1 MTLVRKPHLSGILYL
16 CSVMRYKHLFFDLD
30 HTLWDFETNE
40 QETLQELFDSH
51 GLANRGVP
59 SFQAFS
65 ESYVGHNERLWE
77 RFRKGFINR
86 AELRDK
92 RFRLAL
98 LDFKIGD
105 EKLCQ
110 AMSTQFLEIL
120 PNKKALF
127 PETKETLDYLAAK
140 NYPMHMITNGFE
152 ETQLLK
158 MKNAGI
164 DHYFTH
170 IVTSEL
176 AGSLKPY
183 PQIFEYAISK
193 AGTSAAESIMVGDA
207 MELDIKGA
215 HGVGMDQVYFNPAKP
230 PVDFTPTYT
239 IGHLKELRNI
249 L

>member
-1 MTLVRKPHLSGILYL
+1 MK
-16 CSVMRYKHLFFDLD
+16 YKHLFFDLD

-40 QETLQELFDSH
+40 QETLLELYNSH
-51 GLANRGVP
+51 NLSGRGVP
-59 SFQAFS
+59 SFEEFS
-65 ESYVGHNERLWE
+65 ISYVGHNERLWD
-77 RFRKGFINR
+77 RFRKGFITRND
-86 AELRDK
+86 LRDK

-105 EKLCQ
+105 EKLTQ
-110 AMSTQFLEIL
+110 AMCKEFLEIL
-120 PNKKALF
+120 PYKTALF
-127 PETKETLDYLAAK
+127 PETVETLDYLAAK

-164 DHYFTH
+164 DQYFTH
-170 IVTSEL
+170 IVTSEV

-183 PQIFEYAISK
+183 KEIFEYAIAK
-193 AGTSAAESIMVGDA
+193 AGTTATESIMVGDA

-230 PVDFTPTYT
+230 PVDFTPTFT
-239 IGHLKELRNI
+239 IGHLRELKEI

>member
-1 MTLVRKPHLSGILYL
+1 MK
-16 CSVMRYKHLFFDLD
+16 YKHLFFDLD

-40 QETLQELFDSH
+40 RETLLELYNNH
-51 GLANRGVP
+51 NLANREVP
-59 SFQAFS
+59 TFEAFHA
-65 ESYVGHNERLWE
+65 SYQGHNERLWE

-86 AELRDK
+86 NELRDK
-92 RFRLAL
+92 RFRLTL

-110 AMSTQFLEIL
+110 SLALQFLDIL
-120 PNKKALF
+120 PNKKVLF
-127 PETKETLDYLAAK
+127 PETIETLDYLVAK

-152 ETQLLK
+152 ETQLRK
-158 MKNAGI
+158 MKNSGI
-164 DHYFTH
+164 EHYFTH
-170 IVTSEL
+170 IITSEV

-183 PQIFEYAISK
+183 PAIFEYAIAQ
-193 AGTSAAESIMVGDA
+193 AGTTAAESIMVGDA

-239 IGHLKELRNI
+239 IGHLKELREI

>member
-1 MTLVRKPHLSGILYL
+1 MK
-16 CSVMRYKHLFFDLD
+16 YKHLFFDLD

-40 QETLQELFDSH
+40 QETLLELYHHHALES
-51 GLANRGVP
+51 RGVP
-59 SFQAFS
+59 TFQAFS
-65 ESYVGHNERLWE
+65 TAYVGHNERLWE
-77 RFRKGFINR
+77 RFRKGLITRND
-86 AELRDK
+86 LRYK
-92 RFRLAL
+92 RFRHTL

-105 EKLCQ
+105 EALNV
-110 AMSTQFLEIL
+110 ALADQFLDIL
-120 PNKKALF
+120 PTKTALF
-127 PETKETLDYLAAK
+127 PETKESLDYLAAK

-152 ETQLLK
+152 ATQLLK

-170 IVTSEL
+170 IITSEM

-183 PQIFEYAISK
+183 REIFDYAIAK
-193 AGTSAAESIMVGDA
+193 AATTAEDSVMIGDA

-215 HGVGMDQVYFNPAKP
+215 HAVGMDQIYFNPAKP

-239 IGHLKELRNI
+239 IGHLKELREI